1 MRAARGFAFEKVME
15 RAMDR
20 QDLQMFDGFMKRDGM
35 VVPFRRDKIV
45 SAISRAADEVARRDH
60 VEVGAHMPEQLAD
73 LVIAQLLDPKSEYF
87 VAPDAEG
94 RQIPHIEDMQDLI
107 EIVLAEQGYAPIVAA
122 YKRYRKHRE
131 LARERIRV
139 RQSGP
144 RSRDG
149 KPVDLTDASLLLVES
164 ADKGHTLP
172 WDRKELIDTLRR
184 HTDLNEEVALN
195 IAKTVE
201 NQIIASHISSVD
213 SNLVRE
219 LLNNELTLRGYRH
232 QLRDLSVY
240 GVSRQFVDRLMYAK
254 SQENSNI
261 VNNNPEAVQLGI
273 AELVL
278 KQWALDTIFTE
289 DLKAAHNTGAIHL
302 HDLGYPH
309 RVYCSSHSVEYVKK
323 YGLRGLNNLNNE
335 SAPAHSAHVLTTHLH
350 TFVASM
356 QANYAGALGLAY
368 INIMYAPYLR
378 GMPREEILQVAQGL
392 IFGGAQNAFSRGGQ
406 TIFLDFNIH
415 TGVPAYL
422 KTVPAV
428 GPRGKYMLR
437 RADGTVE
444 RLEERIRPE
453 KDASGNRLMELYLRD
468 ADGAD
473 RCVLRELPDA
483 KRGMALD
490 PAVEADLAARGEKI
504 LTYGDFEEEAREMTR
519 ALLEVWEA
527 GDANGHVFEFPKC
540 DFHVSAE
547 TFTDPA
553 QLAIYERACE
563 VASRNGSVY
572 FIFDRDEVTLSA
584 CCRLRTTI
592 QDNHMMRHPES
603 MRFCG
608 FQNVTINI
616 PQCMYRAARAGRK
629 TLDGL
634 LDEIDRM
641 MDLAVKAHEQK
652 RRRIAEML
660 SGPGFPLWQIGKMAN
675 DGKPYVDLSTAT
687 YIIGL
692 IGVNDAVR
700 FLTGEEFH
708 ESPAALRL
716 GEKIVAH
723 MYLRA
728 KKLSVKHQMKLTLEE
743 SPAES
748 AARRLAKADL
758 VYYRPEALTVFKGG
772 SEDVAYYTNSVHL
785 SADAPVT
792 LVERIR
798 KQARFHSLIESG
810 AITHAFIGEQ
820 RPSPAAIDRLVRDTF
835 FRTQSA
841 QLVLSPEFT
850 YCLECGHNMRGLQ
863 HRCTVCGSA
872 NVEGETRVVGYF
884 SKVKNWNKSKRDGE
898 LPARQRGHYAVEP
911 ADCAAPSAAPSAVPS
926 VPVVPAVPSTTPS
939 AEPAHV

>member
-1 MRAARGFAFEKVME
+1 MNKDVTAA
-15 RAMDR
+15 
-20 QDLQMFDGFMKRDGM
+20 FDGFRKRNGM
-35 VVPFRRDKIV
+35 VVPFSREKIIM
-45 SAISRAADEVARRDH
+45 AISRATEEVRRRDH
-60 VEVGAHMPEQLAD
+60 VEVGETMPEQMAD
-73 LVIAQLLDPKSEYF
+73 LVIQQLSDPRSEYH
-87 VAPDAEG
+87 VSADGQG
-94 RQIPHIEDMQDLI
+94 RRVPHIEDMQDLI

-122 YKRYRKHRE
+122 YKRFRKHRQ

-139 RQSGP
+139 RSQLRASGE
-144 RSRDG
+144 G

-164 ADKGHTLP
+164 VSKGHTMP
-172 WDRKELIDTLRR
+172 WDRKELIETLLE
-184 HTDLNEEVALN
+184 HTDLNTEVVLN

-213 SNLVRE
+213 STLIRE
-219 LLNNELTLRGYRH
+219 LLNNELTLRGYHH

-254 SQENSNI
+254 SLENSNI

-278 KQWALDTIFTE
+278 KQWALDTIFSA
-289 DLKAAHNTGAIHL
+289 DLKNAHNTGAIHL

-323 YGLRGLNNLNNE
+323 YGLRGLNNLNND
-335 SAPAHSAHVLTTHLH
+335 SAPAHSAHVLTGHLN

-368 INIMYAPYLR
+368 INIFYAPYLR
-378 GMPREEILQVAQGL
+378 GKTKKEIHQIAQGL

-415 TGVPAYL
+415 SGVPGYM
-422 KTVPAV
+422 KSVPAV
-428 GPRGKYMLR
+428 GPCGRYMLQG
-437 RADGTVE
+437 ADGRIVA
-444 RLEERIRPE
+444 LEEVILPG
-453 KDASGNRLMELYLRD
+453 KDANGNRLMELVCVE
-468 ADGAD
+468 ADGSR
-473 RCVLRELPDA
+473 RCVLRECADA
-483 KRGMALD
+483 RHGLVLD
-490 PAVEADLAARGEKI
+490 AGVEADLASRGEHI
-504 LTYGDFEEEAREMTR
+504 LTYGDYEEEARELAR
-519 ALLEVWEA
+519 ALLSVWEQ

-547 TFTDPA
+547 TYADPK
-553 QLAIYERACE
+553 QMAIYRRACE

-592 QDNHMMRHPES
+592 EDNYMLRHPES

-616 PQCMYRAARAGRK
+616 PQCIYRAARAGER
-629 TLDGL
+629 TLEGL
-634 LDEIDRM
+634 YAEIDKM

-652 RRRIAEML
+652 RRRAAEML

-675 DGKPYVDLSTAT
+675 DGKPYVELDKAT

-692 IGVNDAVR
+692 IGVNDAVK
-700 FLTGEEFH
+700 FLSGLEFH
-708 ESPAALRL
+708 ESEEALRL
-716 GEKIVAH
+716 GERIVAH
-723 MYLRA
+723 MFLRC
-728 KKLSVKHQMKLTLEE
+728 KKLSVKHKMKLTLEE

-758 VYYRPEALTVFKGG
+758 VYYRDEALQVYKGG
-772 SEDVAYYTNSVHL
+772 NEDVAYYTNSVHL
-785 SADAPVT
+785 SADAPVS

-810 AITHAFIGEQ
+810 AITHAFIGEE
-820 RPSPAAIDRLVRDTF
+820 RPSPAAIETLMRETF

-841 QLVLSPEFT
+841 QVTLSPEFT
-850 YCLECGHNMRGLQ
+850 YCMDCGHNMRGLKEA
-863 HRCTVCGSA
+863 CTSCGSTR
-872 NVEGETRVVGYF
+872 VEGETRVVGYF
-884 SKVKNWNKSKRDGE
+884 SKINNWNRSKRGGE
-898 LPARQRGHYAVEP
+898 LPARRRGIYAVDAAAEP
-911 ADCAAPSAAPSAVPS
+911 SSAVSASAALQLV
-926 VPVVPAVPSTTPS
+926 
-939 AEPAHV
+939 ED

>member
-1 MRAARGFAFEKVME
+1 MNKAEATV
-15 RAMDR
+15 
-20 QDLQMFDGFMKRDGM
+20 FDGFRKRDGM

-45 SAISRAADEVARRDH
+45 VAISRAADEVRRRDH
-60 VEVGAHMPEQLAD
+60 VEVGETMPDQMAD
-73 LVIAQLLDPKSEYF
+73 LVIQQLSDPRSEYH
-87 VAPDAEG
+87 VSADEHG
-94 RQIPHIEDMQDLI
+94 RRIPHIEDMQDLI

-122 YKRYRKHRE
+122 YKRFRKHRQ

-139 RQSGP
+139 RNQHKHAGN
-144 RSRDG
+144 
-149 KPVDLTDASLLLVES
+149 KPVDLTDASMLLVES
-164 ADKGHTLP
+164 VARGSTLP
-172 WDRKELIDTLRR
+172 WDRKELIDTLVR

-195 IAKTVE
+195 VAKTVE
-201 NQIIASHISSVD
+201 NQIIASGMGSVD
-213 SNLVRE
+213 STLIRE
-219 LLNNELTLRGYRH
+219 LLNNELALRGYRH

-254 SQENSNI
+254 SLENSNI

-278 KQWALDTIFTE
+278 KQWALDTIFSA
-289 DLKAAHNTGAIHL
+289 DLKNAHNTGALHL

-323 YGLRGLNNLNNE
+323 YGLRGLNNLNND
-335 SAPAHSAHVLTTHLH
+335 SAPASSAHVLTGHLN

-368 INIMYAPYLR
+368 INIMFAPYLR
-378 GMPREEILQVAQGL
+378 GKSAKEIRQIAQGL

-415 TGVPAYL
+415 TGVPGYL

-428 GPRGKYMLR
+428 GQHGRYMLR
-437 RADGTVE
+437 RADGEVV
-444 RLEERIRPE
+444 RLEETIRAE
-453 KDASGNRLMELYLRD
+453 KDANGNRMMELHLTE
-468 ADGAD
+468 ADGSR
-473 RCVLRELPDA
+473 RCVLREVADPKHGQAYDA
-483 KRGMALD
+483 E
-490 PAVEADLAARGEKI
+490 VEKDLAARGERV
-504 LTYGDFEEEAREMTR
+504 LTYGDFEEEARELTR
-519 ALLEVWEA
+519 ALLGVWEE

-547 TFTDPA
+547 TFTDPK
-553 QLAIYERACE
+553 QMEIYRRACE

-592 QDNHMMRHPES
+592 QDNYMLRHPES
-603 MRFCG
+603 LRFCG

-616 PQCMYRAARAGRK
+616 PQCMYRAARAGAR
-629 TLDGL
+629 TFEGL
-634 LDEIDRM
+634 VAEIDKM
-641 MDLAVKAHEQK
+641 MDLCVKAHEQK
-652 RRRIAEML
+652 RARIAEMI
-660 SGPGFPLWQIGKMAN
+660 SGPGFPLWQIGKEAC
-675 DGKPYVDLSTAT
+675 DGKPYVELEKAT

-700 FLTGEEFH
+700 FLMGKEFH
-708 ESPAALRL
+708 ESDEALRL

-723 MYLRA
+723 MFLRC
-728 KKLSVKHQMKLTLEE
+728 KKLSVKHKMKLTLEE

-758 VYYRPEALTVFKGG
+758 VYYRDEALQVYKGG

-785 SADAPVT
+785 CADAPVS

-798 KQARFHSLIESG
+798 KQAQFHSLIESG
-810 AITHAFIGEQ
+810 AITHAFIGEE
-820 RPSPAAIDRLVRDTF
+820 RPSPQAIETLMRETF

-841 QLVLSPEFT
+841 QVTLSPEFT
-850 YCLECGHNMRGLQ
+850 YCLDCGHNMRGLKET
-863 HRCTVCGSA
+863 CTTCGSA
-872 NVEGETRVVGYF
+872 HVEGETRVVGYF
-884 SKVKNWNKSKRDGE
+884 SKINNWNKSKRDGE
-898 LPARQRGHYAVEP
+898 LPARQRGVYAVET
-911 ADCAAPSAAPSAVPS
+911 AAAPAPAPCAETQ
-926 VPVVPAVPSTTPS
+926 PAE
-939 AEPAHV
+939 A

>member
-1 MRAARGFAFEKVME
+1 MSKGEAVA
-15 RAMDR
+15 
-20 QDLQMFDGFMKRDGM
+20 FDGFRKRDGM

-45 SAISRAADEVARRDH
+45 LAISRAADEVRRRDH
-60 VEVGAHMPEQLAD
+60 VEVGETMPEQMAD
-73 LVIAQLLDPKSEYF
+73 LVIQQLSDPRSEYH
-87 VAPDAEG
+87 VSVDEQG
-94 RQIPHIEDMQDLI
+94 RRIPHIEDMQDLI

-122 YKRYRKHRE
+122 YKRFRKHRQ

-139 RQSGP
+139 RSQHRRGSG
-144 RSRDG
+144 D
-149 KPVDLTDASLLLVES
+149 KPVDLTDASMLMVES
-164 ADKGHTLP
+164 VARGNTMP
-172 WDRKELIDTLRR
+172 WDRKELIHTLMQ

-201 NQIIASHISSVD
+201 NQVIASGMGSVD
-213 SNLVRE
+213 STLIRE
-219 LLNNELTLRGYRH
+219 LLNNELSLRGYRH

-254 SQENSNI
+254 SLENSNI

-278 KQWALDTIFTE
+278 KQWALDTIFSA
-289 DLKAAHNTGAIHL
+289 DLKNAHNTGALHL

-323 YGLRGLNNLNNE
+323 YGLRGLNNLNND
-335 SAPAHSAHVLTTHLH
+335 SAPASSAHVLTGHLN

-368 INIMYAPYLR
+368 INIMFAPYLR
-378 GMPREEILQVAQGL
+378 GKSAKEIRQVAQGL

-415 TGVPAYL
+415 TGVPSYL
-422 KTVPAV
+422 KAAPAV
-428 GPRGKYMLR
+428 GPCGRYMLR
-437 RADGTVE
+437 RADGEVV
-444 RLEERIRPE
+444 RLEETIREE
-453 KDASGNRLMELYLRD
+453 KDANGNRMMELWTTD
-468 ADGAD
+468 ADGGR
-473 RCVLRELPDA
+473 RCVLREVADPKHGQACDA
-483 KRGMALD
+483 EVGRE
-490 PAVEADLAARGEKI
+490 VEARGERV
-504 LTYGDFEEEAREMTR
+504 LTYGDFEEEARELTR
-519 ALLEVWEA
+519 ALLGVWEE

-553 QLAIYERACE
+553 QLAIFQRACE

-592 QDNHMMRHPES
+592 QDNHMLRHPES

-616 PQCMYRAARAGRK
+616 PQCMYRASHAGQR
-629 TLDGL
+629 TFEGL
-634 LDEIDRM
+634 AGEVDKM

-652 RRRIAEML
+652 RARIAEMI
-660 SGPGFPLWQIGKMAN
+660 SGPGFPLWQIGKPAC
-675 DGKPYVDLSTAT
+675 DGKPYVELDKAT

-692 IGVNDAVR
+692 IGVNDAVK
-700 FLTGEEFH
+700 FLTGKEFH
-708 ESPAALRL
+708 ESEEALRL
-716 GEKIVAH
+716 GEKLVAH
-723 MYLRA
+723 MFLRC
-728 KKLSVKHQMKLTLEE
+728 KKLSVKHKMKLTLEE

-758 VYYRPEALTVFKGG
+758 VYYREEALQVFKGG

-785 SADAPVT
+785 SADAPVS

-810 AITHAFIGEQ
+810 AITHAFVGEE
-820 RPSPAAIDRLVRDTF
+820 RPSPKAIEMLIRETF

-841 QLVLSPEFT
+841 QVTLSPEFT
-850 YCLECGHNMRGLQ
+850 YCLDCGHNMRGLKD
-863 HRCTVCGSA
+863 RCSACGSA
-872 NVEGETRVVGYF
+872 HVEGETRVVGYF
-884 SKVKNWNKSKRDGE
+884 SKINNWNKSKRDGE
-898 LPARQRGHYAVEP
+898 LPARRRGVYAVEG
-911 ADCAAPSAAPSAVPS
+911 AAAPAVFR
-926 VPVVPAVPSTTPS
+926 AET
-939 AEPAHV
+939 EPAEA

>member
-1 MRAARGFAFEKVME
+1 MNKSETAI
-15 RAMDR
+15 
-20 QDLQMFDGFMKRDGM
+20 FDGFRKRDGM

-45 SAISRAADEVARRDH
+45 LAISRAADEVRRRDH
-60 VEVGAHMPEQLAD
+60 VETGETMPEQMAD
-73 LVIAQLLDPKSEYF
+73 LVVQQLSDPHSEYH
-87 VAPDAEG
+87 VSPDEHG
-94 RQIPHIEDMQDLI
+94 RRIPHIEDMQDLI

-122 YKRYRKHRE
+122 YKRFRKHRQ

-139 RQSGP
+139 RNQHKH
-144 RSRDG
+144 DG
-149 KPVDLTDASLLLVES
+149 NKPVDLTDASMLLVES
-164 ADKGHTLP
+164 VARGSTLP
-172 WDRKELIDTLRR
+172 WDRKELIDTLVR

-201 NQIIASHISSVD
+201 NQVIASGMGSVD
-213 SNLVRE
+213 STLIRE
-219 LLNNELTLRGYRH
+219 LLNNELALRGYRH

-254 SQENSNI
+254 SLENSNI

-278 KQWALDTIFTE
+278 KQWALDTIFTA
-289 DLKAAHNTGAIHL
+289 DLKNAHNTGALHL

-323 YGLRGLNNLNNE
+323 YGLRGLNNLNND
-335 SAPAHSAHVLTTHLH
+335 SAPASSAHVLTGHLN

-368 INIMYAPYLR
+368 INIMFAPYLR
-378 GMPREEILQVAQGL
+378 GKSAKEIRQIAQGL

-415 TGVPAYL
+415 TGVPGYL
-422 KTVPAV
+422 KAVPAV
-428 GPRGKYMLR
+428 GSLGRYLLR
-437 RADGTVE
+437 RADGEVV
-444 RLEERIRPE
+444 RLEETIRAE
-453 KDASGNRLMELYLRD
+453 KDANGNRLMELWLAE
-468 ADGAD
+468 ADGSR
-473 RCVLRELPDA
+473 RCVLREVADPKHGQAYDA
-483 KRGMALD
+483 E
-490 PAVEADLAARGEKI
+490 VEKDLAARGERV
-504 LTYGDFEEEAREMTR
+504 LTYGDFEAEARELTR
-519 ALLEVWEA
+519 ALLGVWEE

-547 TFTDPA
+547 TFTDPE
-553 QLAIYERACE
+553 QFAIYQRACE

-592 QDNHMMRHPES
+592 QDNYMLRHPES

-616 PQCMYRAARAGRK
+616 PQCMYRAARAGQN
-629 TLDGL
+629 TFDGL
-634 LDEIDRM
+634 VAEVDKM
-641 MDLAVKAHEQK
+641 MDLCVKAHEQK
-652 RRRIAEML
+652 RARIAQMI
-660 SGPGFPLWQIGKMAN
+660 SGPGFPLWQIGKPAC
-675 DGKPYVDLSTAT
+675 DGKPYVELEKAT

-700 FLTGEEFH
+700 FLMGKEFH
-708 ESPAALRL
+708 ESEEALRL
-716 GEKIVAH
+716 GEKLVAH
-723 MYLRA
+723 MFLRC
-728 KKLSVKHQMKLTLEE
+728 KKLSVKHKMKLTLEE

-758 VYYRPEALTVFKGG
+758 VYYREEALQVFKGG

-785 SADAPVT
+785 SADAPVS

-810 AITHAFIGEQ
+810 AITHAFIGEE
-820 RPSPAAIDRLVRDTF
+820 RPSPKAIETLIRETF

-841 QLVLSPEFT
+841 QVTLSPEFT
-850 YCLECGHNMRGLQ
+850 YCLDCGHNMRGIKEK
-863 HRCTVCGSA
+863 CTTCGSA
-872 NVEGETRVVGYF
+872 RVEGETRVVGYF
-884 SKVKNWNKSKRDGE
+884 SKINNWNKSKRSGE
-898 LPARQRGHYAVEP
+898 LPARQRGIYAVE
-911 ADCAAPSAAPSAVPS
+911 SAA
-926 VPVVPAVPSTTPS
+926 VPAACPESQP
-939 AEPAHV
+939 AEA

>member
-1 MRAARGFAFEKVME
+1 MNQVETVV
-15 RAMDR
+15 
-20 QDLQMFDGFMKRDGM
+20 FDGFRKRDGM
-35 VVPFRRDKIV
+35 VVPFRRDKIAQ
-45 SAISRAADEVARRDH
+45 AIYRAADEVRRRDH
-60 VEVGAHMPEQLAD
+60 VEVGETMPEQMAE
-73 LVIAQLLDPKSEYF
+73 LVVQQLSDPRSEYY
-87 VAPDAEG
+87 VSADEHG
-94 RQIPHIEDMQDLI
+94 RRIPHIEDMQDLI

-122 YKRYRKHRE
+122 YKRFRKHRQ

-139 RQSGP
+139 RNQHKREGG
-144 RSRDG
+144 D
-149 KPVDLTDASLLLVES
+149 KPVDLTDASMLLVES
-164 ADKGHTLP
+164 VARGSTLP
-172 WDRKELIDTLRR
+172 WDRKELIDTLVR

-201 NQIIASHISSVD
+201 NQVIASGMGSVD
-213 SNLVRE
+213 STLIRE
-219 LLNNELTLRGYRH
+219 LLNNELALRGYRH

-254 SQENSNI
+254 SLENSNI

-278 KQWALDTIFTE
+278 KQWALDTVFSA
-289 DLKAAHNTGAIHL
+289 DLKNAHNTGALHL

-323 YGLRGLNNLNNE
+323 FGLRGLNNLNND
-335 SAPAHSAHVLTTHLH
+335 SAPASSAHVLTGHLN

-368 INIMYAPYLR
+368 INIMFAPYLR
-378 GMPREEILQVAQGL
+378 GKSAKEIRQVAQGL

-415 TGVPAYL
+415 TGVPGYL
-422 KTVPAV
+422 REVPAI
-428 GPRGKYMLR
+428 GPHGRYQLR
-437 RADGTVE
+437 RAGGEVV
-444 RLEERIRPE
+444 RLEEATRPE
-453 KDASGNRLMELYLRD
+453 RDPHGNRMMELFV
-468 ADGAD
+468 AEPDGSR
-473 RCVLRELPDA
+473 RCVLREIADA
-483 KRGMALD
+483 RHGQVYD
-490 PAVEADLAARGEKI
+490 PEIQRELAARGERI
-504 LTYGDFEEEAREMTR
+504 LTYGDFEEEARELTG
-519 ALLEVWEA
+519 ALLGVWEE

-553 QLAIYERACE
+553 QYAIYRRACE

-592 QDNHMMRHPES
+592 QDNYMLRHPES

-616 PQCMYRAARAGRK
+616 PQCMYRAARAGQR
-629 TLDGL
+629 TYDGL
-634 LDEIDRM
+634 VAEIDKM
-641 MDLAVKAHEQK
+641 MDLCVKAHEQK

-660 SGPGFPLWQIGKMAN
+660 GGPGYPLWQIGKTAC
-675 DGKPYVDLSTAT
+675 DGKPYVELEKAT

-692 IGVNDAVR
+692 IGVNDAVK
-700 FLTGEEFH
+700 FLTGMEFH
-708 ESPAALRL
+708 ESAAALRL
-716 GEKIVAH
+716 GEQIVAH
-723 MYLRA
+723 MFLRC
-728 KKLSVKHQMKLTLEE
+728 KKLSVKHKMKLTLEE

-758 VYYRPEALTVFKGG
+758 VYYREEALQVYKGG

-785 SADAPVT
+785 CADASVS

-798 KQARFHSLIESG
+798 KQAQFHSLIESG
-810 AITHAFIGEQ
+810 AITHAFIGEE
-820 RPSPAAIDRLVRDTF
+820 RPAPEAIATLIRETF

-841 QLVLSPEFT
+841 QVTLSPEFT
-850 YCLECGHNMRGLQ
+850 YCLDCGHNMRGLKEK
-863 HRCTVCGSA
+863 CTRCGSA
-872 NVEGETRVVGYF
+872 HVEGETRVVGYF
-884 SKVKNWNKSKRDGE
+884 SKINNWNKSKRHGE
-898 LPARQRGHYAVEP
+898 LPARQRGLYAVE
-911 ADCAAPSAAPSAVPS
+911 AAAAPAAPASAPAPEP
-926 VPVVPAVPSTTPS
+926 VPVEA
-939 AEPAHV
+939 

>member
-1 MRAARGFAFEKVME
+1 MNKSETAI
-15 RAMDR
+15 
-20 QDLQMFDGFMKRDGM
+20 FDGFRKRDGM

-45 SAISRAADEVARRDH
+45 LAISRAADEVRRRDH
-60 VEVGAHMPEQLAD
+60 VEVGETMPEQMAD
-73 LVIAQLLDPKSEYF
+73 LVVQQLSDPHSEYH
-87 VAPDAEG
+87 VSPDEHG
-94 RQIPHIEDMQDLI
+94 RRIPHIEDMQDLI

-122 YKRYRKHRE
+122 YKRFRKHRQ

-139 RQSGP
+139 RNQHKH
-144 RSRDG
+144 DG
-149 KPVDLTDASLLLVES
+149 NKPVDLTDASMLLVES
-164 ADKGHTLP
+164 VARGSTLP
-172 WDRKELIDTLRR
+172 WDRKELIDTLVR

-201 NQIIASHISSVD
+201 NQVIASGMGSVD
-213 SNLVRE
+213 STLIRE
-219 LLNNELTLRGYRH
+219 LLNNELALRGYRH

-254 SQENSNI
+254 SLENSNI

-278 KQWALDTIFTE
+278 KQWALDTIFTA
-289 DLKAAHNTGAIHL
+289 DLKNAHNTGALHL

-323 YGLRGLNNLNNE
+323 YGLRGLNNLNND
-335 SAPAHSAHVLTTHLH
+335 SAPASSAHVLTGHLN

-368 INIMYAPYLR
+368 INIMFAPYLR
-378 GMPREEILQVAQGL
+378 GKSAKEIRQIAQGL

-415 TGVPAYL
+415 TGVPGYL
-422 KTVPAV
+422 KAVPAV
-428 GPRGKYMLR
+428 GSLGRYLLR
-437 RADGTVE
+437 RADGEVV
-444 RLEERIRPE
+444 RLEETIQAE
-453 KDASGNRLMELYLRD
+453 KDANGNRLMELWLAE
-468 ADGAD
+468 ADGSR
-473 RCVLRELPDA
+473 RCVLREVADPKHGQAYDA
-483 KRGMALD
+483 E
-490 PAVEADLAARGEKI
+490 VEKDLAARGERV
-504 LTYGDFEEEAREMTR
+504 LTYGDFEAEARELTR
-519 ALLEVWEA
+519 ALLGVWEE

-547 TFTDPA
+547 TFTDPE
-553 QLAIYERACE
+553 QFAIYQRACE

-592 QDNHMMRHPES
+592 QDNYMLRHPES

-616 PQCMYRAARAGRK
+616 PQCMYRAARAGQN
-629 TLDGL
+629 TFDGL
-634 LDEIDRM
+634 VAEVDKM
-641 MDLAVKAHEQK
+641 MDLCVKAHEQK
-652 RRRIAEML
+652 RARIAQMI
-660 SGPGFPLWQIGKMAN
+660 SGPGFPLWQIGKPAC
-675 DGKPYVDLSTAT
+675 DGKPYVELEKAT

-700 FLTGEEFH
+700 FLMGKEFH
-708 ESPAALRL
+708 ESEEALRL
-716 GEKIVAH
+716 GEKLVAH
-723 MYLRA
+723 MFLRC
-728 KKLSVKHQMKLTLEE
+728 KKLSVKHKMKLTLEE

-758 VYYRPEALTVFKGG
+758 VYYREEALQVFKGG
-772 SEDVAYYTNSVHL
+772 SEDVAYYTNSVHI
-785 SADAPVT
+785 SADAPVS

-810 AITHAFIGEQ
+810 AITHAFIGEE
-820 RPSPAAIDRLVRDTF
+820 RPSPKAIETLIRETF

-841 QLVLSPEFT
+841 QVTLSPEFT
-850 YCLECGHNMRGLQ
+850 YCLDCGHNMRGIKEK
-863 HRCTVCGSA
+863 CTTCGSA
-872 NVEGETRVVGYF
+872 HVEGETRVVGYF
-884 SKVKNWNKSKRDGE
+884 SKINNWNKSKRSGE
-898 LPARQRGHYAVEP
+898 LPARQRGIYAVE
-911 ADCAAPSAAPSAVPS
+911 SAA
-926 VPVVPAVPSTTPS
+926 VPAACPESQP
-939 AEPAHV
+939 AEA

>member
-1 MRAARGFAFEKVME
+1 MNKAETAV
-15 RAMDR
+15 
-20 QDLQMFDGFMKRDGM
+20 FDGFRKRDGM
-35 VVPFRRDKIV
+35 VVPFRRDKIAQ
-45 SAISRAADEVARRDH
+45 AIYRAADEVRRRDH
-60 VEVGAHMPEQLAD
+60 VEVGETMPEQMAD
-73 LVIAQLLDPKSEYF
+73 LVVQQLSDPRSEYH
-87 VAPDAEG
+87 VSADEQG
-94 RQIPHIEDMQDLI
+94 RRIPHIEDMQDLI

-122 YKRYRKHRE
+122 YKRFRKHRQ

-139 RQSGP
+139 RSQHKRGSG
-144 RSRDG
+144 D
-149 KPVDLTDASLLLVES
+149 KPVDLTDASMLMVES
-164 ADKGHTLP
+164 VARGSTLP
-172 WDRKELIDTLRR
+172 WDRKELIDTLVR

-201 NQIIASHISSVD
+201 NQIIASGMGSVD
-213 SNLVRE
+213 STLIRE
-219 LLNNELTLRGYRH
+219 LLNNELSLRGYRH

-254 SQENSNI
+254 SLENSNI

-278 KQWALDTIFTE
+278 KQWALDTIFSA
-289 DLKAAHNTGAIHL
+289 DLKNAHNTGALHL

-323 YGLRGLNNLNNE
+323 YGLRGLNNLNND
-335 SAPAHSAHVLTTHLH
+335 SAPASSAHVLTGHLN

-368 INIMYAPYLR
+368 INIMFAPYLR
-378 GMPREEILQVAQGL
+378 GKSAKEICQVAQGL

-415 TGVPAYL
+415 TGVPGYL

-428 GPRGKYMLR
+428 GPHGRYLLR
-437 RADGTVE
+437 RADGTVV
-444 RLEERIRPE
+444 RLEETVRAE
-453 KDASGNRLMELYLRD
+453 KDAHGNRMMELFLTE
-468 ADGAD
+468 ADGSR
-473 RCVLRELPDA
+473 RCVLREGTDPKHGQAYDA
-483 KRGMALD
+483 E
-490 PAVEADLAARGEKI
+490 VEQDLAARGERV
-504 LTYGDFEEEAREMTR
+504 LTYGDFEEEARELTR
-519 ALLEVWEA
+519 ALLDVWEA

-553 QLAIYERACE
+553 QLEIYQRACE

-592 QDNHMMRHPES
+592 QDNYMLRHPES
-603 MRFCG
+603 LRFCG
-608 FQNVTINI
+608 FQNVTINV
-616 PQCMYRAARAGRK
+616 PQCMYRAARAGAR
-629 TLDGL
+629 TYDGL
-634 LDEIDRM
+634 IAEIDKM

-652 RRRIAEML
+652 RRRIAEMI
-660 SGPGFPLWQIGKMAN
+660 SGPGYPLWQIGKIAS
-675 DGKPYVDLSTAT
+675 DGKPYVELEKAT

-692 IGVNDAVR
+692 IGVNDAVK
-700 FLTGEEFH
+700 FLIGKEFH
-708 ESPAALRL
+708 ESEEALRM
-716 GEKIVAH
+716 GEQVVAH
-723 MYLRA
+723 MFLRC
-728 KKLSVKHQMKLTLEE
+728 KKLSVKHKMKLTLEE

-758 VYYRPEALTVFKGG
+758 VYYRDEALQIYKGG

-785 SADAPVT
+785 SADAPVS

-810 AITHAFIGEQ
+810 AITHAFIGEE
-820 RPSPAAIDRLVRDTF
+820 RPSPQAIETLIRETF

-841 QLVLSPEFT
+841 QVTLSPEFT
-850 YCLECGHNMRGLQ
+850 YCLDCGHNMRGLKDA
-863 HRCTVCGSA
+863 CTSCGSA
-872 NVEGETRVVGYF
+872 HVEGETRVVGYF
-884 SKVKNWNKSKRDGE
+884 SKINNWNKSKRGGE
-898 LPARQRGHYAVEP
+898 LPARRRGLYAVETSGAP
-911 ADCAAPSAAPSAVPS
+911 APAPCAETAP
-926 VPVVPAVPSTTPS
+926 
-939 AEPAHV
+939 AEA

>member
-1 MRAARGFAFEKVME
+1 MNKVEM
-15 RAMDR
+15 AV
-20 QDLQMFDGFMKRDGM
+20 FDGFRKRDGL
-35 VVPFRRDKIV
+35 VVPFRRDKIAQ
-45 SAISRAADEVARRDH
+45 AIFRAADEVRRRDH
-60 VEVGAHMPEQLAD
+60 VEVGETMPEQMAD
-73 LVIAQLLDPKSEYF
+73 LVIQQLSDPRSEYY
-87 VAPDAEG
+87 VSADAQG
-94 RQIPHIEDMQDLI
+94 RRIPHIEDMQDLI

-122 YKRYRKHRE
+122 YKRFRKHRQ

-139 RQSGP
+139 RNQHKREGG
-144 RSRDG
+144 D
-149 KPVDLTDASLLLVES
+149 KPVDLTDASMLLVES
-164 ADKGHTLP
+164 VARGSTMP
-172 WDRKELIDTLRR
+172 WDRKELINTLVR

-201 NQIIASHISSVD
+201 NQVIASGLGSVD
-213 SNLVRE
+213 STLIRE
-219 LLNNELTLRGYRH
+219 LLNNELALRGYRH

-254 SQENSNI
+254 SLENSNI

-278 KQWALDTIFTE
+278 KQWALDTIFSE
-289 DLKAAHNTGAIHL
+289 DLKNAHNTGALHL

-323 YGLRGLNNLNNE
+323 FGLRGLNNLNND
-335 SAPAHSAHVLTTHLH
+335 SAPASSAHVLTGHLN
-350 TFVASM
+350 TFLSSM

-368 INIMYAPYLR
+368 INIMFAPYLR
-378 GMPREEILQVAQGL
+378 GKSAKEIRQVAQGL

-415 TGVPAYL
+415 SGVPGYL

-428 GPRGKYMLR
+428 GPCGTYLLQ
-437 RADGTVE
+437 RANGEVA
-444 RLEERIRPE
+444 RLEEVIRPE
-453 KDASGNRLMELYLRD
+453 KDPNGNRMMELFVK
-468 ADGAD
+468 AGDGSR
-473 RCVLRELPDA
+473 RCVLREIADE
-483 KRGMALD
+483 RHGQICD
-490 PAVEADLAARGEKI
+490 PSVQQDLAARGERI
-504 LTYGDFEEEAREMTR
+504 LTYGDFEEEARELAR
-519 ALLEVWEA
+519 ALLGVWEE

-553 QLAIYERACE
+553 QLAIYQRACE

-592 QDNHMMRHPES
+592 QDNYMLRHPES

-616 PQCMYRAARAGRK
+616 PQCMYRATRAGQR
-629 TLDGL
+629 TYDGL
-634 LDEIDRM
+634 IAEIDKM
-641 MDLAVKAHEQK
+641 MDLCVKAHEQK

-660 SGPGFPLWQIGKMAN
+660 SGPGFPLWQIGKTAC
-675 DGKPYVDLSTAT
+675 DGKPYVELEKAT

-700 FLTGEEFH
+700 FLTGQEFH
-708 ESPAALRL
+708 ESAAALRM
-716 GEKIVAH
+716 GEQIVAH
-723 MYLRA
+723 MFLRC
-728 KKLSVKHQMKLTLEE
+728 KKLSVKHKMKLTLEE

-758 VYYRPEALTVFKGG
+758 VYYREEALQAYKGG
-772 SEDVAYYTNSVHL
+772 NEDVAYYTNSIHL
-785 SADAPVT
+785 SADAPVA

-810 AITHAFIGEQ
+810 AITHAFIGEE
-820 RPSPAAIDRLVRDTF
+820 RPSPQAIATLMRETF

-841 QLVLSPEFT
+841 QVTLSPEFT
-850 YCLECGHNMRGLQ
+850 YCLECGHNMRGLKET
-863 HRCTVCGSA
+863 CTACGSA
-872 NVEGETRVVGYF
+872 HVEGETRVVGYF
-884 SKVKNWNKSKRDGE
+884 SKINNWNKSKRHGE
-898 LPARQRGHYAVEP
+898 LPARQRGLYAVE
-911 ADCAAPSAAPSAVPS
+911 AAAAPAPAPAAELQ
-926 VPVVPAVPSTTPS
+926 PAE
-939 AEPAHV
+939 A

>member
-1 MRAARGFAFEKVME
+1 MNKAESAI
-15 RAMDR
+15 
-20 QDLQMFDGFMKRDGM
+20 FDGFRKRDGM

-45 SAISRAADEVARRDH
+45 QAIFRAADEVRRRDH
-60 VEVGAHMPEQLAD
+60 VEVGETMPEQMAD
-73 LVIAQLLDPKSEYF
+73 LVVQQLSDPRSEYH
-87 VAPDAEG
+87 VSADDHG
-94 RQIPHIEDMQDLI
+94 RRIPHIEDMQDLI

-122 YKRYRKHRE
+122 FKRFRKHRQ

-139 RQSGP
+139 RNHSRRSG
-144 RSRDG
+144 G
-149 KPVDLTDASLLLVES
+149 EKPVDLTDASMLLVES
-164 ADKGHTLP
+164 VARGSTMP
-172 WDRKELIDTLRR
+172 WDRKELVRTLVQ
-184 HTDLNEEVALN
+184 HTDLNEEIALN

-201 NQIIASHISSVD
+201 NQVIASGMSSVD
-213 SNLVRE
+213 STLIRE
-219 LLNNELTLRGYRH
+219 LLNNELALRGYRH

-254 SQENSNI
+254 SLENSNI

-278 KQWALDTIFTE
+278 KQWALDTIFTS
-289 DLKAAHNTGAIHL
+289 DLKNAHNTGALHL

-323 YGLRGLNNLNNE
+323 YGLRGLNNLNND
-335 SAPAHSAHVLTTHLH
+335 SAPASSAHVLTGHLN

-368 INIMYAPYLR
+368 INIMFAPYLR
-378 GMPREEILQVAQGL
+378 GKSAKEIRQIAQGL

-415 TGVPAYL
+415 TGVPSYL

-428 GPRGKYMLR
+428 GPCGRYMLR
-437 RADGTVE
+437 RADGETV
-444 RLEERIRPE
+444 RLEEVVRSE
-453 KDASGNRLMELYLRD
+453 KDAHGNRMMELWVTDPEGGR
-468 ADGAD
+468 
-473 RCVLRELPDA
+473 RCVLREVADPKHGQVVDA
-483 KRGMALD
+483 GVQK
-490 PAVEADLAARGEKI
+490 DLEARGERI
-504 LTYGDFEEEAREMTR
+504 LTYGDFEAEARDLTR
-519 ALLEVWEA
+519 ALLGVWEE

-547 TFTDPA
+547 TFTDPE
-553 QLAIYERACE
+553 QFAIFQRACE

-592 QDNHMMRHPES
+592 QDNHMLRHPES

-616 PQCMYRAARAGRK
+616 PQCMYRSARAGQR
-629 TLDGL
+629 TFEGL
-634 LDEIDRM
+634 VTEVDKM

-652 RRRIAEML
+652 RARIAEMI
-660 SGPGFPLWQIGKMAN
+660 SGPGFPLWQIGKPAC
-675 DGKPYVDLSTAT
+675 DGKPYVELDKAT

-692 IGVNDAVR
+692 IGVNDAVK
-700 FLTGEEFH
+700 FLMGREFH
-708 ESPAALRL
+708 ESDEALRL
-716 GEKIVAH
+716 GEKLVAH
-723 MYLRA
+723 MFLRC
-728 KKLSVKHQMKLTLEE
+728 KKLSVKHKMKLTLEE

-748 AARRLAKADL
+748 AARRLATADL
-758 VYYRPEALTVFKGG
+758 VYSRDEALQVVKGG

-785 SADAPVT
+785 SADAPVS

-810 AITHAFIGEQ
+810 AITHAFIGEE
-820 RPSPAAIDRLVRDTF
+820 RPSPKAIETLVRETF

-841 QLVLSPEFT
+841 QVTLSPEFT
-850 YCLECGHNMRGLQ
+850 YCLDCGHNMRGLKEK
-863 HRCTVCGSA
+863 CTSCGSGR
-872 NVEGETRVVGYF
+872 VEGETRVVGYF
-884 SKVKNWNKSKRDGE
+884 SKISNWNQSKRLGE
-898 LPARQRGHYAVEP
+898 LPARQRGIYAVE
-911 ADCAAPSAAPSAVPS
+911 SAVPARACS
-926 VPVVPAVPSTTPS
+926 ET
-939 AEPAHV
+939 EPAEA